1 MKIGAIS
8 KNSGF
13 TLIELLVALTI
24 TVLIVGVVTT
34 SIFQVF
40 VINAH
45 SNSHLLAVK
54 QVENA
59 AHWIS
64 RDAQM
69 AQVIEPGEDSGFP
82 LNLSQIGKNN
92 WYQVTYTLGGSELQR
107 LYSVNG
113 GDPIVTLV
121 ARFIDPEMTYCEF
134 EGDVL
139 IYKITAAV
147 GDGLQESE
155 SRVCQV
161 TPRPQ

>member
-1 MKIGAIS
+1 MN
-8 KNSGF
+8 KNQSGF
-13 TLIELLVALTI
+13 TLIEIIIAVAVAGLIISAI
-24 TVLIVGVVTT
+24 TGT
-34 SIFQVF
+34 IFQVF
-40 VINAH
+40 TTNTRDTAH
-45 SNSHLLAVK
+45 MVAVK

-59 AHWIS
+59 VHWIS

-82 LNLSQIGKNN
+82 LNLSRIGKNN
-92 WYQVTYTLGGSELQR
+92 WYQVTYTLGGGELQR

-113 GDPIVTLV
+113 EDPIVTLV

-134 EGDVL
+134 EEDVL
-139 IYKITAAV
+139 IYKITTAV
-147 GDGLQESE
+147 GDGSQSE